1 MNTDNQ
7 PKVSGNRLKKEIVV
21 AEISE
26 KVARSKALVFA
37 NYQGLTHIQ
46 IEGLK
51 KKLKPVDADLAITK
65 NTLLKIALKDNGL
78 KIEDEDALKNATS
91 TIFIYSD
98 IVAPLKELAK
108 VIKELNLPSVKFGIL
123 DKNIISKDQVL
134 KLATLPS
141 REILIGQVVSGLM
154 TPLFG
159 LHRALSWNIQQFI
172 MTLKVIS
179 DKKQAT
185 S

>member
-1 MNTDNQ
+1 MNTDETK
-7 PKVSGNRLKKEIVV
+7 KVSQNRQKKEAVV

-26 KVARSKALVFA
+26 KVAKSKALVFA

-51 KKLKPVDADLAITK
+51 KKLKPADADLAITK

-78 KIEDEDALKNATS
+78 KIEDEKALDNATS

-108 VIKELNLPSVKFGIL
+108 IIKELSLPEVKFGIL
-123 DKNIISKDQVL
+123 DKSIISKDQVL

-141 REILIGQVVSGLM
+141 REVLIGQVVSGLM

-159 LHRALSWNIQQFI
+159 LHRALSWNIQQFA
-172 MTLKVIS
+172 MTLNAIKA
-179 DKKQAT
+179 KK

>member
-1 MNTDNQ
+1 MNTDNKPNVSQ
-7 PKVSGNRLKKEIVV
+7 NRAKKVAVV

-26 KVARSKALVFA
+26 KVAKSKALVFT
-37 NYQGLTHIQ
+37 NYQGLTHVQ

-78 KIEDEDALKNATS
+78 KIEDEKALENATS

-108 VIKELNLPSVKFGIL
+108 VIKELNLPEVKFGFL
-123 DKNIISKDQVL
+123 DKSIISKDQVL

-141 REILIGQVVSGLM
+141 REVLIGQVVSGLKS
-154 TPLFG
+154 PIFG
-159 LHRALSWNIQQFI
+159 LHRALSWNLQQFV
-172 MTLKVIS
+172 MTLNAIQA
-179 DKKQAT
+179 KK

>member
-1 MNTDNQ
+1 MDQ
-7 PKVSGNRLKKEIVV
+7 LKISKNREKKQGVV

-26 KVARSKALVFA
+26 KIARSKALVFA
-37 NYQGLTHIQ
+37 NYQGLTHVQ

-78 KIEDEDALKNATS
+78 KIEDEKALQNATS

-98 IVAPLKELAK
+98 VIGPLKELAK
-108 VIKELNLPSVKFGIL
+108 IIKELSLPDVKFGIL
-123 DKNIISKDQVL
+123 DKNTITKEQVL

-141 REILIGQVVSGLM
+141 REVLIAQFVSGLM
-154 TPLFG
+154 SPVFG
-159 LHRALSWNIQQFI
+159 LHRALSWNLQKFV
-172 MTLKVIS
+172 MTLKAVES
-179 DKKQAT
+179 KK